1 MGITNDYFLLYHGVN
16 FKPRDETS
24 SIEIQDKDLLLYA
37 MLLAVTRKKFEKFI
51 LLPSFTLLCKQLSLP
66 VFRKLEQLHQIQ
78 YTIAKYIQ
86 DSKRDDQIDLLHETF
101 LELLN
106 EGVLYPENYKKLIS
120 LFEYHG
126 SESKETSQTKK
137 DFTFQEAKEKLLSSI
152 KAIRKEI
159 DDTEFLQELDAAA
172 QYLKDQK
179 FSIGITGV
187 MNAGKSTMINALMG
201 KDILGSSVVPE
212 TANLTLLKYS
222 EKEHARVF
230 YWNRQ
235 EWERVVSSA
244 EQLDSMKEFVA
255 ETEQTFGT
263 SLKNYICNES
273 RVDEVSVEKLSDY
286 TSAKYSNKRCNL
298 IKYVELR
305 TDLSFLQ
312 DGVEI
317 VDTPGL
323 DDPVIQR
330 EEITKEYISR
340 CDMMFHLMNVS
351 QSATKKDVEFIIDA
365 LLYQNISKLL
375 VIITR
380 ADTVEKQE
388 LEEVIAYTKRSI
400 EEELK
405 LQNKGSKLNYI
416 LDTIAFIPISGKM
429 ALEYRLNESKAKAE
443 GISLEESGILSV
455 EHYLQ
460 ENLFGTSSKKSELII
475 RSSQNQLMAL
485 IAKIREY
492 FEYVLEMSSKSKE
505 ELEEKLQ
512 QFHREK
518 ANEEKLLSQIREDL
532 VYYRGHL
539 EQDMRSLE
547 NFLNSEFYDLQTIIQ
562 QRVVS
567 DVRYSYEKT
576 KKIPKASRTTVI
588 VQTAIKDGII
598 DIVRDYKYK
607 LGRKFE
613 EISEQCYEKYTNLNL
628 HTSLDD
634 GLVPFDANAFF
645 GECFQAGFLTQNND
659 LFIKQILES
668 IEKSK
673 ANDIHLLDHSIQ
685 EIVKENLQP
694 IEAEIKRKVNT
705 LTVDLIE
712 KLMKKLK
719 QPMAVKEQQIKR
731 DEESLTQYLRTFEKN
746 EEQGTDSAIEI
757 HEKMKRL
764 KQIEQTVMG
773 FDNE

>member
-1 MGITNDYFLLYHGVN
+1 
-16 FKPRDETS
+16 
-24 SIEIQDKDLLLYA
+24 
-37 MLLAVTRKKFEKFI
+37 
-51 LLPSFTLLCKQLSLP
+51 
-66 VFRKLEQLHQIQ
+66 
-78 YTIAKYIQ
+78 
-86 DSKRDDQIDLLHETF
+86 
-101 LELLN
+101 
-106 EGVLYPENYKKLIS
+106 
-120 LFEYHG
+120 
-126 SESKETSQTKK
+126 
-137 DFTFQEAKEKLLSSI
+137 
-152 KAIRKEI
+152 
-159 DDTEFLQELDAAA
+159 
-172 QYLKDQK
+172 
-179 FSIGITGV
+179 
-187 MNAGKSTMINALMG
+187 
-201 KDILGSSVVPE
+201 
-212 TANLTLLKYS
+212 
-222 EKEHARVF
+222 
-230 YWNRQ
+230 
-235 EWERVVSSA
+235 
-244 EQLDSMKEFVA
+244 
-255 ETEQTFGT
+255 
-263 SLKNYICNES
+263 
-273 RVDEVSVEKLSDY
+273 
-286 TSAKYSNKRCNL
+286 
-298 IKYVELR
+298 
-305 TDLSFLQ
+305 
-312 DGVEI
+312 
-317 VDTPGL
+317 
-323 DDPVIQR
+323 
-330 EEITKEYISR
+330 
-340 CDMMFHLMNVS
+340 
-351 QSATKKDVEFIIDA
+351 
-365 LLYQNISKLL
+365 
-375 VIITR
+375 
-380 ADTVEKQE
+380 
-388 LEEVIAYTKRSI
+388 
-400 EEELK
+400 
-405 LQNKGSKLNYI
+405 
-416 LDTIAFIPISGKM
+416 
-429 ALEYRLNESKAKAE
+429 
-443 GISLEESGILSV
+443 
-455 EHYLQ
+455 
-460 ENLFGTSSKKSELII
+460 
-475 RSSQNQLMAL
+475 
-485 IAKIREY
+485 
-492 FEYVLEMSSKSKE
+492 
-505 ELEEKLQ
+505 
-512 QFHREK
+512 
-518 ANEEKLLSQIREDL
+518 
-532 VYYRGHL
+532 
-539 EQDMRSLE
+539 MRSFE